1 MSNTTPDAGTVTPT
15 LHDDSAVSH
24 GDCAEHGYISAKAN
38 YRNRLRRLEG
48 QVRGIDRMVDE
59 ERYCIDILTQISAVT
74 NALETVALGL
84 LRDHLSH
91 CVLDAAIVG
100 GPAADQKLA
109 EASEAIARL
118 VRS

>member
-1 MSNTTPDAGTVTPT
+1 MTAPGATESTAEPT
-15 LHDDSAVSH
+15 
-24 GDCAEHGYISAKAN
+24 AEPETAEHRHGYISDKTK

-48 QVRGIDRMVDE
+48 QVRGIDRMVED

-74 NALETVALGL
+74 KALEQVALGL
-84 LRDHLSH
+84 LDDHLRH
-91 CVLDAAIVG
+91 CVVDAVHTG
-100 GPAADQKLA
+100 GETAERKLA